1 VVDYTALPGSSCCL
15 VVAERRSEFG
25 SSRRRS
31 CPGRR
36 RSYAGLDAGCCC
48 DEIPVD
54 RCVEETLPE
63 VVFVLRFVSA
73 HVRSYTPLVVDRF
86 RYLILSFD
94 RSL

>member
-15 VVAERRSEFG
+15 VVVERWSEFG

-36 RSYAGLDAGCCC
+36 RSFAGLDAGCGR

-54 RCVEETLPE
+54 RCVVETLPE
-63 VVFVLRFVSA
+63 VVFISRFV
-73 HVRSYTPLVVDRF
+73 
-86 RYLILSFD
+86 
-94 RSL
+94 